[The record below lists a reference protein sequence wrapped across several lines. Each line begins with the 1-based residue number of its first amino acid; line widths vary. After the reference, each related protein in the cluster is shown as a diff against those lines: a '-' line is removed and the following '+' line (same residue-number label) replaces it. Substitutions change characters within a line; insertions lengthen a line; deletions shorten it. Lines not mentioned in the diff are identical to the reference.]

1 MARPSPDRGPPG
13 LDRRLLN
20 RRGFLTLAGGGLA
33 AGLGLPSGVRAGATD
48 AARRRFLFI
57 HCRGGWDTTYV
68 FQPNFGAA
76 GVDMEADSVEAEANG
91 IRFVD
96 AESRPLV
103 RQFLETHGASTC
115 VVNGIEVPSVT
126 HERCSRIMLTGKT
139 DGAGDDWGAT
149 LAGRSA
155 SPLLLP
161 YLVVSGSAFTDQY
174 TDRVVRV
181 GSNGQLGALLDG
193 NALLRSDRPVNLPSP
208 GSTSRVDAWLSE
220 RAAGLS
226 ERSPM
231 AAAFAR
237 AHADQVEFQEW
248 GDTLRLGGAPS
259 GCTTL
264 LNDAATVLDAFE
276 AGLART
282 ALVEYLGWCSEGWDT
297 HSNNSRQ
304 GLNFNELFDYLGRI
318 LADLATR
325 TAASGAPL
333 ADEVTIVVLSEMGR
347 SPLLLR
353 GEGRDHWTFTSAMLV
368 GAGVRGGQVIG
379 GFDDGGYGLGADF
392 ASGDATL
399 DGPVIQAANL
409 GATLLA
415 LGDVDPGAVAPLTAA
430 VA

>member
-1 MARPSPDRGPPG
+1 MPPFSF
-13 LDRRLLN
+13 DRRA
-20 RRGFLTLAGGGLA
+20 FLTLAGGLA
-33 AGLGLPSGVRAGATD
+33 AGLVVPRMGTAGGTD

-68 FQPNFGAA
+68 FQPSFGAT
-76 GVDMEADSVEAEANG
+76 GVEMEPDAVEAEING

-96 AESRPLV
+96 AESRPFV
-103 RQFLETHGASTC
+103 RQFMEAHGARTC

-139 DGAGDDWGAT
+139 DGAGDDWGAA
-149 LAGRSA
+149 LAGRSV

-161 YLVVSGSAFTDQY
+161 YLVVSGTAFTDAY

-181 GSNGQLGALLDG
+181 GSNGQLGNLLDG
-193 NALLRSDRPVNLPSP
+193 NAILRSDRPVTLPSAAT
-208 GSTSRVDAWLSE
+208 TSRVDAWLTE

-226 ERSPM
+226 AASPM

-276 AGLART
+276 AGLTRT

-297 HSNNSRQ
+297 HSDNERQ
-304 GLNFNELFDYLGRI
+304 GLNFDELFDYLARI

-325 TAASGAPL
+325 TAPSGAPL
-333 ADEVTIVVLSEMGR
+333 ADEVTLVVLSEMGR
-347 SPLLLR
+347 SPLLLP
-353 GEGRDHWTFTSAMLV
+353 GGGRDHWTFTSALLV

-379 GFDDGGYGLGADF
+379 GYDDGGYGLGANF
-392 ASGDATL
+392 ATGAATA
-399 DGPVIQAANL
+399 DGPVIQASNF

-415 LGDVDPGAVAPLTAA
+415 LGDVDPGDNAPLTAA
-430 VA
+430 IA

>member
-1 MARPSPDRGPPG
+1 MALLP
-13 LDRRLLN
+13 LD
-20 RRGFLTLAGGGLA
+20 RRGFLTLAGAGLA
-33 AGLGLPSGVRAGATD
+33 AGLALPGRVRAGATD

-68 FQPNFGAA
+68 FQPNFGAS
-76 GVDMEADSVEAEANG
+76 GVDMEPDAVEAEVNG

-96 AESRPLV
+96 AEGRPAV
-103 RQFLETHGASTC
+103 RQFLERYGANSC
-115 VVNGIEVPSVT
+115 VINGIEVPSVT

-149 LAGRSA
+149 LAGRSTA
-155 SPLLLP
+155 PLLLP
-161 YLVVSGSAFTDQY
+161 YLVASGTAFTDRY

-193 NALLRSDRPVNLPSP
+193 SALLRSDRPVSPPSP
-208 GSTSRVDAWLSE
+208 VANSRVDAWLAA
-220 RAAGLS
+220 RAEGLS
-226 ERSPM
+226 AGSPM
-231 AAAFAR
+231 AAGFAR
-237 AHADQVEFQEW
+237 AHADQMEFQEW
-248 GDTLRLGGAPS
+248 GDTLQLGGTPT

-297 HSNNSRQ
+297 HSNNERQ

-318 LADLATR
+318 LVDLATR
-325 TAASGAPL
+325 TAPSGAPL
-333 ADEVTIVVLSEMGR
+333 ADETTIVLLSEMGR
-347 SPLLLR
+347 SPRLHG

-379 GFDDGGYGLGADF
+379 GYDDGGYGLGADF
-392 ASGDATL
+392 ATGEATL
-399 DGPVIQAANL
+399 DGPVIQAANF

-415 LGDVDPGAVAPLTAA
+415 LGDVDPDDNAPLTAA
-430 VA
+430 IA

>member
-1 MARPSPDRGPPG
+1 MTRLP
-13 LDRRLLN
+13 LDRRA
-20 RRGFLTLAGGGLA
+20 FLTLAGAGLA
-33 AGLGLPSGVRAGATD
+33 AGLGLPRLVRAGGTD

-68 FQPNFGAA
+68 FQPAFGAA
-76 GVDMEADSVEAEANG
+76 GVDMEPGAVEAEANG

-96 AESRPLV
+96 AETRPFV
-103 RQFLETHGASTC
+103 RQFLETHGARTC
-115 VVNGIEVPSVT
+115 VVNGIEVPSIT
-126 HERCSRIMLTGKT
+126 HERCARIMLTGKT

-149 LAGRSA
+149 LAGRST

-161 YLVVSGSAFTDQY
+161 YLVASGTAFTDRY

-181 GSNGQLGALLDG
+181 GSHGQLGSLLDG
-193 NALLRSDRPVNLPSP
+193 NALLRSDRPVSPPSAAV
-208 GSTSRVDAWLSE
+208 TSRVDAWLAD
-220 RAAGLS
+220 RAGLLS
-226 ERSPM
+226 AGSPM
-231 AAAFAR
+231 SAGFAR
-237 AHADQVEFQEW
+237 AHADQMEFQEW

-264 LNDAATVLDAFE
+264 MSDAGTVLDAFE

-297 HSNNSRQ
+297 HSNNERQ
-304 GLNFNELFDYLGRI
+304 GLNFDELFDYLGRI

-325 TAASGAPL
+325 TAPGGGPL

-347 SPLLLR
+347 SPLMHG

-368 GAGVRGGQVIG
+368 GAGVRGGQVVG
-379 GFDDGGYGLGADF
+379 GFDDGGYGLGANF
-392 ASGDATL
+392 ATGEATL
-399 DGPVIQAANL
+399 DGPVIQAANF

-415 LGDVDPGAVAPLTAA
+415 LGDVDPEDVAPLTAA
-430 VA
+430 IA